1 MPLPPL
7 QTTRYAVDHGI
18 ATITLDRPDK
28 LNAYNAQMRL
38 ELELL
43 FDEKLVHAGMP
54 DRGSSV
60 TCGSERFHQSDSDAR
75 VERLERR
82 QPLPPVG

>member
-1 MPLPPL
+1 MALPPL
-7 QTTRYAVDHGI
+7 QTTRYAVDQGI

-43 FDEKLVHAGMP
+43 FDETDADDDVPHVRSTVRSRKCVAHEMH
-54 DRGSSV
+54 GS
-60 TCGSERFHQSDSDAR
+60 
-75 VERLERR
+75 
-82 QPLPPVG
+82 